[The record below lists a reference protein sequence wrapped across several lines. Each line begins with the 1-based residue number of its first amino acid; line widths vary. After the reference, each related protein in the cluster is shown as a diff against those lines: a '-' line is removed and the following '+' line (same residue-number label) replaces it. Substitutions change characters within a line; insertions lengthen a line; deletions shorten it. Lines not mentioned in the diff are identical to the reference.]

1 MIVSSTTGDIK
12 KSALPLDT
20 PLPIIH
26 KFEVPKATNDKSNL
40 MPVLFMISPQ
50 IVICHSKLSYRN

>member
-26 KFEVPKATNDKSNL
+26 KFEAKKAANDKSNL
-40 MPVLFMISPQ
+40 MLVLFIISPQ
-50 IVICHSKLSYRN
+50 IAICHRL